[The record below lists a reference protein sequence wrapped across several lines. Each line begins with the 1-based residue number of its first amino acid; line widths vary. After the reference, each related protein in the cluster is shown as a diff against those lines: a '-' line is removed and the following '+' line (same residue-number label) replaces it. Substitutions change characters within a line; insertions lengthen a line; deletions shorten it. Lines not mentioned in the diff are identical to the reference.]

1 MLIKFYLEYAFN
13 VRIGVKRVRERF
25 LFYLKKKKK
34 KRRSIFINK
43 FFECNVT
50 KIQNYWLI
58 NFKLKRNR
66 IGKHNFIHTH

>member
-34 KRRSIFINK
+34 KKKGDQYSSINSL
-43 FFECNVT
+43 NVMS
-50 KIQNYWLI
+50 
-58 NFKLKRNR
+58 LKYKT
-66 IGKHNFIHTH
+66 IG

>member
-34 KRRSIFINK
+34 KKGDQYSSINSL
-43 FFECNVT
+43 NVMS
-50 KIQNYWLI
+50 
-58 NFKLKRNR
+58 LKYKT
-66 IGKHNFIHTH
+66 IG